1 MYLLKGR
8 EADDASGMMGDRT
21 IPSPRTYEREDELAR
36 GLAAHDPAA
45 WRQLFDEQY
54 QRVYRYAHLRTG
66 NAADAEEIASCVFT
80 EAVRGIGGF
89 RFRGAPVA
97 AWLLRIAHN
106 ETVDLLKRRTRT
118 AAATLESVETT
129 LPAPEDSASSD
140 EWREVSEALGRL
152 KPEHRAVLVLRL
164 VEDRSVRETAELLG
178 KTEGAVKVTQM
189 RALKALRKALGR

>member
-1 MYLLKGR
+1 
-8 EADDASGMMGDRT
+8 MMGDRT
-21 IPSPRTYEREDELAR
+21 IPSPRPYEREDELAR
-36 GLAAHDPAA
+36 ALAAHDPAA

-66 NAADAEEIASCVFT
+66 NAADAEEVASCVFT

-106 ETVDLLKRRTRT
+106 ETVDLLKRRART
-118 AAATLESVETT
+118 VTATLESVETT
-129 LPAPEDSASSD
+129 LPAPDALACSD
-140 EWREVSEALGRL
+140 EWREVSGALGRL

-164 VEDRSVRETAELLG
+164 LEGRSVRETAALLG
-178 KTEGAVKVTQM
+178 KTDGAIKVTQM
-189 RALKALRKALGR
+189 RALKALRNALGR